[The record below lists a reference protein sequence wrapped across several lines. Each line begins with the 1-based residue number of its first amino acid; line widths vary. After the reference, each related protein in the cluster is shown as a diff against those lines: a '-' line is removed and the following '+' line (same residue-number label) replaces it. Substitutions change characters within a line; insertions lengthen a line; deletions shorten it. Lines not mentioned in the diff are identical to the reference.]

1 MILPATKTEAK
12 ALNLNYYFTGKPCKK
27 GHVAKRRVSNSGC
40 HECRKSVD
48 ASRRETPE
56 YKKYMRE
63 LQAKRRSNPDV
74 KVAESQAQSAHRR
87 TDEYREKV
95 KPYNCGY
102 KKANRSKYNAYDAK
116 RSAAKLQRTPA
127 WLSEPDKNGILDLY
141 EQSRQLTKATGE
153 EHHVDH
159 IIPLKGVLVSGLHV
173 LENLQILTAVQNMQ
187 KNNSFMVAV

>member
-1 MILPATKTEAK
+1 MILPMTKADAK
-12 ALNLNYYFTGKPCKK
+12 ALNLNYYFTGKPCKN
-27 GHVAKRRVSNSGC
+27 GHVTKRRVSNSGC
-40 HECRKSVD
+40 H
-48 ASRRETPE
+48 E

-63 LQAKRRSNPDV
+63 LQAKRRSIPDV

-95 KPYNCGY
+95 KPYNCDY
-102 KKANRSKYNAYDAK
+102 KKANRGKFNAYDAK
-116 RSAAKLQRTPA
+116 RSADKLQRTPA
-127 WLSEPDKNGILDLY
+127 WLSGPDKNGILDLY

-187 KNNSFMVAV
+187 KNNSFRATV